1 MVKPSTV
8 IAPSIQEDLLVVR
21 AMADQ
26 IDGYFVDDEVFRTL
40 IVDTDEGPRRLDS
53 SLGDVLS
60 RLYRLEAQSERLT
73 PEQRAQLDAAR
84 RAIQDALRTMHS
96 RFVELATREIRSRL
110 TSLSWYLDD
119 CQDNLRQCRVQYP
132 FEIRNRERIEHL
144 MEALGEDLSPE
155 VRRSVAAVDSRIR
168 SLTEPADFVWDE
180 RIRAIY
186 PQERFWYLY
195 VLPRA

>member
-8 IAPSIQEDLLVVR
+8 IAPSIPEDLRVVR
-21 AMADQ
+21 AMAEQ

-40 IVDTDEGPRRLDS
+40 MVETDEGPLRLDS

-60 RLYRLEAQSERLT
+60 RLYRLEAQSARLS
-73 PEQRAQLDAAR
+73 PEQRQELEAAR
-84 RAIQDALRTMHS
+84 RAIQEALRTMRS

-144 MEALGEDLSPE
+144 LEALGEAVSPE
-155 VRRSVAAVDSRIR
+155 LRRAVAEVDSRIR
-168 SLTEPADFVWDE
+168 ALTEPGEFVWDE

-186 PQERFWYLY
+186 PRDRFWYLY

>member
-8 IAPSIQEDLLVVR
+8 IAPTIEEDLLVVQ

-26 IDGYFVDDEVFRTL
+26 IDGYFVDNEVFRTL
-40 IVDTDEGPRRLDS
+40 IVDTAEGPLRLDS

-60 RLYRLEAQSERLT
+60 RLYRLEAQRDKLT
-73 PEQRAQLDAAR
+73 AAQRAQLDEAAR
-84 RAIQDALRTMHS
+84 RIRDAMRTMHS
-96 RFVELATREIRSRL
+96 RFVDLATREIKSRL

-119 CQDNLRQCRVQYP
+119 CRDNPRQCRVQYP

-144 MEALGEDLSPE
+144 VEALGDDLPDE
-155 VRRSVAAVDSRIR
+155 QRRALASMDSRIR
-168 SLTEPADFVWDE
+168 GIAGPSDFVWDE
-180 RIRAIY
+180 RVRDLY
-186 PQERFWYLY
+186 PKERFWYLY